1 MADSINLTHQF
12 LIAMPNMVDA
22 IFAGTVVYVCE
33 HNERGAL
40 GLVINRPTDLNL
52 QTLFERIEL
61 SLDIEPLAAQPVLF
75 GGPVQADRG
84 FVLHEAMGSYMSSLM
99 ITDKLEMT
107 TSKDVLEAIGQ
118 GQGPKRLLVTLGYAG
133 WSAGQVEEEIANN
146 GWLTVEAD
154 ERIIFDVPIEER
166 FNAAIRLL
174 GFDPAMLSGEAGH
187 A

>member
-1 MADSINLTHQF
+1 M
-12 LIAMPNMVDA
+12 
-22 IFAGTVVYVCE
+22 
-33 HNERGAL
+33 
-40 GLVINRPTDLNL
+40 
-52 QTLFERIEL
+52 
-61 SLDIEPLAAQPVLF
+61 
-75 GGPVQADRG
+75 
-84 FVLHEAMGSYMSSLM
+84 
-99 ITDKLEMT
+99 TDKLEMT

-174 GFDPAMLSGEAGH
+174 GFDPAMLSGE
-187 A
+187 